1 VTTPMVIKHEAIAP
15 YVDVVANV
23 AGRNPGSVIDEVEDK
38 LENIQFPL
46 EHHPELLGEFAE
58 RQSAERHMLGVAA
71 AAVMATMQE
80 LLRGMQEMSIRQF
93 TLFGQAFQQAVEGGY
108 GVLQATNMADACD
121 HCAKCSQAITET
133 TLRSVH
139 EAVTATCKCGSD
151 VLSAF
156 HGQTA
161 SGKSASAAHPVGA
174 APEKA
179 AA

>member
-1 VTTPMVIKHEAIAP
+1 MKTKQTHSASPKEFNVRRLFDTPALRGF
-15 YVDVVANV
+15 DVE
-23 AGRNPGSVIDEVEDK
+23 SVLAV
-38 LENIQFPL
+38 Q
-46 EHHPELLGEFAE
+46 
-58 RQSAERHMLGVAA
+58 QQAA

-133 TLRSVH
+133 TLQSVH
-139 EAVTATCKCGSD
+139 EAVTATCKCSSD

>member
-1 VTTPMVIKHEAIAP
+1 MKTKQTRSASPKEFNVRRLFDTPALRGF
-15 YVDVVANV
+15 DVE
-23 AGRNPGSVIDEVEDK
+23 SVLAV
-38 LENIQFPL
+38 Q
-46 EHHPELLGEFAE
+46 
-58 RQSAERHMLGVAA
+58 QQAA

-161 SGKSASAAHPVGA
+161 SGKSTSAAHPVGA